1 MKTPLN
7 AINIKA
13 MEDIPEEIMNVAK
26 ATHEQ
31 FSAFVHAGFSR
42 SEAFSLIISILNSS
56 LKGGKING

>member
-1 MKTPLN
+1 MKDLYKG
-7 AINIKA
+7 INIKA
-13 MEDIPEEIMNVAK
+13 LEEIPEEIMNAAK

-42 SEAFSLIISILNSS
+42 SEAFSLIVSILNSS